1 MSGTGIRRSLG
12 AALLAALAATV
23 LGCSGTAPGAPPDGG
38 PADGVGVDSTG
49 GGDANTDAATDPA
62 APSLTVEPSSGSA
75 FGHYEVTVTVP
86 ALDGGLEGDV
96 VLSIGQQA
104 SPDAAVGQ
112 PVQAYNLQ
120 IDGNRIS
127 ATVQGA
133 PLPGPADV
141 VVEVNGTELRRAQQA
156 FTYAPPVTSQV
167 RWLAM
172 GASITQGIQSGG
184 ISTAS
189 QLYSPASQ
197 VARAAGAYL
206 GLPLAKDGLI
216 PPLSFDDF
224 NPDCSLKPGADQID
238 ALAILQLITDPMT
251 HRADLRRARV
261 DATLQDVRDVAVG
274 GSKIDEVIN
283 GPSDMKVVIANAIED
298 PGTTQISAQP
308 LTQLEWAERLQPEL
322 VISADLYVN
331 DIVPAIFASDND
343 FVLDQITPRDQ
354 FFASVDEFLA
364 RISAAAGQVFLAN
377 SPHLDYV
384 VRVKIIHDNLIAGGA
399 TEDEFQQKLAAFNA
413 IIDDYNAG
421 FMSKVAAYQN
431 ISVMDFAGLL
441 DSFIQGGKTVGGQ
454 QLTTEHF
461 GGLVSLDDFHPTN
474 TGYALIGNELIT
486 LINQKT
492 GASIP
497 SIDVDQVFAS
507 DPLSPM
513 AIRAA
518 GFTCVP

>member
-1 MSGTGIRRSLG
+1 MSGMKGIRRSLG

-23 LGCSGTAPGAPPDGG
+23 LGCSGNAPGAPPDGG
-38 PADGVGVDSTG
+38 PADGTVGVDSTG
-49 GGDANTDAATDPA
+49 GPDAGDAA
-62 APSLTVEPSSGSA
+62 APGLTVEPSSGSA
-75 FGHYEVTVTVP
+75 FGHYPVTVTVP
-86 ALDGGLEGDV
+86 DLDGGLEGDV

-112 PVQAYNLQ
+112 PVHAYNLQ
-120 IDGNRIS
+120 IDGNRIT

-141 VVEVNGTELRRAQQA
+141 VVQVNGTELRRAQQA

-238 ALAILQLITDPMT
+238 AAAILQLITDPMT

-261 DATLQDVRDVAVG
+261 DPTLQDVRDVAVG
-274 GSKIDEVIN
+274 GSTINEVIN
-283 GPSDMKVVIANAIED
+283 GPTDMKVVIANAIED
-298 PGTTQISAQP
+298 PGTTLISKQP
-308 LTQLEWAERLQPEL
+308 LTQLEWAERLKPEL

-384 VRVKIIHDNLIAGGA
+384 VRVKIIHDNLIAAGT
-399 TEDEFQQKLAAFNA
+399 TEEQFQQKLAAFNA
-413 IIDDYNAG
+413 VIDDYNSG
-421 FMSKVAAYQN
+421 FMTKVAAYQN
-431 ISVMDFAGLL
+431 VYVMDFAGLL
-441 DSFIQGGKTVGGQ
+441 DSFIQGGKTVAGQ
-454 QLTTEHF
+454 QLTTQHF

-492 GASIP
+492 GSSIP